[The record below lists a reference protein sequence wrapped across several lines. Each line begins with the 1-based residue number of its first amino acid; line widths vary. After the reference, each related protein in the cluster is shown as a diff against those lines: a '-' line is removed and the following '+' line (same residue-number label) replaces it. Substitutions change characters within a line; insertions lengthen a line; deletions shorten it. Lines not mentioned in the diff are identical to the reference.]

1 MIPTEPAYLV
11 GTGGAIGAVLRYLV
25 ANLVVR
31 WRGPGSFPTSTLVVN
46 VIGSFV
52 LGLVVFG
59 SGGEESTLL
68 VGTGVCG
75 AFTTY
80 SSFSV
85 QTVRLWEDGM
95 AGYAVVNAVG
105 NFVLSAAAVGLA
117 WLLVG

>member
-1 MIPTEPAYLV
+1 MPFTEPAYLV

-25 ANLVVR
+25 ANAVLW
-31 WRGPGSFPTSTLVVN
+31 WRGPTTFPTSTLVVN
-46 VIGSFV
+46 IIGSFV
-52 LGLVVFG
+52 LGLIVFSSAG
-59 SGGEESTLL
+59 TDAMLL
-68 VGTGVCG
+68 VGVGACG

-95 AGYAVVNAVG
+95 RGYAVVNAVG
-105 NFVLSAAAVGLA
+105 NLALSGLGLALA